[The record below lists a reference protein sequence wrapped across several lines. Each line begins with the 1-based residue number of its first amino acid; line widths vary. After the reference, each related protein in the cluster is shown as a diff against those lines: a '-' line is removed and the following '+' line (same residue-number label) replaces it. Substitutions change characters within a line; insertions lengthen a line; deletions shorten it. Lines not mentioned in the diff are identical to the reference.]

1 MYKKKISVFLLLIS
15 ILLSVI
21 SGCGYTLHGKAS
33 LPFDSIQIVRIENKT
48 LEPKLQDR
56 LYLALTQ
63 EFLKQGISVSPA
75 AAYKLNGTIH
85 SFDLRIVSERSD
97 IASEYEVLMKADF
110 KVTDPSGKTKEFK
123 DITSPFIVSFS
134 VPTGPLEGL
143 IARKEIATDR
153 GIQDIATEIVAALI
167 YSFKE

>member
-1 MYKKKISVFLLLIS
+1 MHKKKISVFLLLVS
-15 ILLSVI
+15 IALPVI
-21 SGCGYTLHGKAS
+21 TGCGYTVRNKAS
-33 LPFDSIQIVRIENKT
+33 LPFESIQIGRIENRT
-48 LEPKLQDR
+48 VEPKLQDR
-56 LYLALTQ
+56 LYLSLTQ

-75 AAYKLNGTIH
+75 ASYKLSGTIH

-110 KVTDPSGKTKEFK
+110 RVTDPSGKDKEFK
-123 DITSPFIVSFS
+123 DVSSPFIVSFT
-134 VPTGPLEGL
+134 VPAGPLEGL